1 MPYSGGTPRHV
12 RESCCPGLHT
22 VTTSS
27 PDRLHLGP
35 VICRW
40 LLRRGGRERVRP
52 ATAPVTLGRPPPCRS
67 EGGRLCRAHLSPWL
81 AARPRPHRGQVPYE
95 GAVVA
100 EVARETQCGGSGL
113 CGGSGQPWGTGS
125 SA

>member
-67 EGGRLCRAHLSPWL
+67 EGGRLCCARRTTHVPHAMSALGFL
-81 AARPRPHRGQVPYE
+81 AFQTCVS
-95 GAVVA
+95 
-100 EVARETQCGGSGL
+100 GS
-113 CGGSGQPWGTGS
+113 
-125 SA
+125 

>member
-52 ATAPVTLGRPPPCRS
+52 PRIRSPSDDLRRVVPRVVCFVVRISAHGWRLG
-67 EGGRLCRAHLSPWL
+67 LASP
-81 AARPRPHRGQVPYE
+81 R
-95 GAVVA
+95 
-100 EVARETQCGGSGL
+100 
-113 CGGSGQPWGTGS
+113 TGS
-125 SA
+125 VRGCSGR

>member
-12 RESCCPGLHT
+12 RESCCPGLHA

-27 PDRLHLGP
+27 PDRLHVGP

-67 EGGRLCRAHLSPWL
+67 EGGRLCFLCISAHGWRLGLVL
-81 AARPRPHRGQVPYE
+81 AADPFRTRVQWPLRCRGKLS
-95 GAVVA
+95 
-100 EVARETQCGGSGL
+100 ARTRRL
-113 CGGSGQPWGTGS
+113 APP
-125 SA
+125 